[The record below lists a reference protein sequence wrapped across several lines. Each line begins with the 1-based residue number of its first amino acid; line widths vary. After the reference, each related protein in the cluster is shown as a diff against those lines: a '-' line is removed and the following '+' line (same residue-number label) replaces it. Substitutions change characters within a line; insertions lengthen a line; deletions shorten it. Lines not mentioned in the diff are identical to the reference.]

1 MQDFNNLLQDTFS
14 QDTNYLISVSP
25 ASISHF
31 WCIHLYRSAKQS
43 RLCYITSLPRRN
55 ARVKDPQHP
64 KILGSKTKESPALPS
79 SHIEEARPTNPESCA
94 PAHLRLEWHRM
105 AEPEGRLRALCRGVE
120 GRHGSASR
128 HPSPSTR
135 RRQHSS
141 PPITAGG

>member
-1 MQDFNNLLQDTFS
+1 MGFLGFLGFQILNFTTIFCQILLIETQYKF
-14 QDTNYLISVSP
+14 LI
-25 ASISHF
+25 I
-31 WCIHLYRSAKQS
+31 Y
-43 RLCYITSLPRRN
+43 TSLPRRN

-64 KILGSKTKESPALPS
+64 KILGSKTKKSPALPS

-141 PPITAGG
+141 PPITAGD